1 MLKNINVGLATK
13 ELTDNLMLNSSA
25 KNKVLISFSRNQGSI
40 FYKIIVAVFILIT
53 TNLQGQTSSFYKK
66 SDSLNIKRRNA
77 VAITETILATSTLI
91 ALDKMWYSDYPRSSF
106 HFKNDNTHWK
116 QMDKIGH
123 VMTSYYVGK
132 TGMNVLNWAGVS
144 KKNQLIY
151 GATFGFTF
159 LTAVEILDGFSEKW
173 GASWGDILANASGT
187 GLLIGQE
194 LFWKEQR
201 ITLKY
206 SFSQTD
212 YAKQRPN
219 VLGGNF
225 IQQALKDYN
234 GQTYWLSA
242 NIWSFNKESNFPKWL
257 NLAFGYGAEGMLYG
271 ESNPNNQFSQDPY
284 RQFYLS
290 LDVDLTKIKTKSK
303 FLKTLFSTINFI
315 KIPAPTLE
323 YTSKGDFKF
332 HFLHF

>member
-1 MLKNINVGLATK
+1 MLSRKT
-13 ELTDNLMLNSSA
+13 
-25 KNKVLISFSRNQGSI
+25 KNKIVMSFPRNRESI
-40 FYKIIVAVFILIT
+40 FYRPFIWMVLIALFSIS
-53 TNLQGQTSSFYKK
+53 NLQGQTSSFYKK
-66 SDSLNIKRRNA
+66 SDTLHIKRRNA

-91 ALDKMWYSDYPRSSF
+91 ALDKMWYSDYPRTSF
-106 HFKNDNTHWK
+106 HFQNDNNQWK

-123 VMTSYYVGK
+123 IMTSYYVGK
-132 TGMNVLNWAGVS
+132 TGMDVLDWAGVS

-159 LTAVEILDGFSEKW
+159 LTAVEILDGFSKEW
-173 GASWGDILANASGT
+173 GASWGDVFANASGA

-194 LFWKEQR
+194 LLWNEQR
-201 ITLKY
+201 ISLKY

-219 VLGGNF
+219 VLGGSF
-225 IQQALKDYN
+225 IEQALKDYN

-242 NIWSFNKESNFPKWL
+242 NIWSFNKESDFPKWL
-257 NLAFGYGAEGMLYG
+257 NVAFGYGAEGMLYG
-271 ESNPNNQFSQDPY
+271 ENSIENQQLQNPY

-290 LDVDLTKIKTKSK
+290 LDVDLTKIKTNSK
-303 FLKTLFSTINFI
+303 FLKTLFSAINFI

-323 YTSKGDFKF
+323 YTSRGNFKF
-332 HFLHF
+332 HFLYF

>member
-1 MLKNINVGLATK
+1 MKKQQLFFIFFIVGFT
-13 ELTDNLMLNSSA
+13 
-25 KNKVLISFSRNQGSI
+25 I
-40 FYKIIVAVFILIT
+40 
-53 TNLQGQTSSFYKK
+53 QGQNASFFKK
-66 SDSLNIKRRNA
+66 SDTLNIKRRNA
-77 VAITETILATSTLI
+77 VIITETALSVGTLI
-91 ALDKMWYSDYPRSSF
+91 ALDQLWFSDYPRSSF
-106 HFKNDNTHWK
+106 HFKNDNNQWK

-123 VMTSYYVGK
+123 MMTSYYVGK
-132 TGMNVLNWAGVS
+132 TGMNVLDWAGVS

-159 LTAVEILDGFSEKW
+159 LTAVEILDGFSQKW

-187 GLLIGQE
+187 GLLVGQE
-194 LFWKEQR
+194 LLWEEQR
-201 ITLKY
+201 IILKY

-212 YAKQRPN
+212 FAKQRPN
-219 VLGGNF
+219 VLGENY
-225 IQQALKDYN
+225 IQQVLKDYN

-257 NLAFGYGAEGMLYG
+257 NVAFGYGAHGMLYG
-271 ESNPNNQFSQDPY
+271 TTPNNLVSQDPY

-323 YTSKGDFKF
+323 YNSKGKFDF

>member
-1 MLKNINVGLATK
+1 MRKIYLFITIFLVG
-13 ELTDNLMLNSSA
+13 
-25 KNKVLISFSRNQGSI
+25 FSIQ
-40 FYKIIVAVFILIT
+40 A
-53 TNLQGQTSSFYKK
+53 QTSSFYIK
-66 SDSLNIKRRNA
+66 SDTLNIKRRNA
-77 VAITETILATSTLI
+77 VVITESTLAIGALI
-91 ALDKMWYSDYPRSSF
+91 ALDKLWYSDFPRSSF
-106 HFKNDNTHWK
+106 HFINDNNQWK

-159 LTAVEILDGFSEKW
+159 LTAVEILDGFSKEW

-194 LFWKEQR
+194 LLWNEQR
-201 ITLKY
+201 ILLKY

-219 VLGGNF
+219 TLGDSF

-257 NLAFGYGAEGMLYG
+257 NVAFGYGAEGMLYG
-271 ESNPNNQFSQDPY
+271 ETNLSNQFSQNPY

-290 LDVDLTKIKTKSK
+290 LDLDLTKIKTKSK

-315 KIPAPTLE
+315 KIPAPTIE
-323 YTSKGDFKF
+323 YTSRGNFKF
-332 HFLHF
+332 HFLPF